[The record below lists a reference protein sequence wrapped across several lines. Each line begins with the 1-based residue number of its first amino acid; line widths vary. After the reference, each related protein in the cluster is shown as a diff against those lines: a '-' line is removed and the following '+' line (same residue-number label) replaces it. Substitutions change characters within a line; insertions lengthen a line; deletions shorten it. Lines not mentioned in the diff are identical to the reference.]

1 MLLQELAENV
11 PVSSRVVLLAGPSG
25 TGKSHLAELVGL
37 PIVRLDDF
45 YRDGDDEAMPR
56 SPLGIVDWDDPRS
69 WDGDRAVAALETLGT
84 TGTADLPIYD
94 IAADGTVGHRPVSTA
109 GSPLIIAEGIFADR
123 IVGAL
128 HDRGL
133 LAAAICVRHHRIVTF
148 VRRFQRDL
156 REHRKPPYTLL
167 RRGLLLLRDDPQV
180 VRRCLDAGCEPLHPK
195 AARRRIEALL
205 TEARSR

>member
-1 MLLQELAENV
+1 
-11 PVSSRVVLLAGPSG
+11 VVLLAGPSG

-69 WDGDRAVAALETLGT
+69 WDGDRAVAALEILCT

-94 IAADGTVGHRPVSTA
+94 IAADGTVGHRPVSTD
-109 GSPLIIAEGIFADR
+109 GSLLIIAEGIFADR
-123 IVGAL
+123 IVDAL
-128 HDRGL
+128 RDRGL

-180 VRRCLDAGCEPLHPK
+180 VRRCLDAGCEPLQPK

>member
-1 MLLQELAENV
+1 MLLREVAENE
-11 PVSSRVVLLAGPSG
+11 PVSARVVLLAGPSG

-37 PIVRLDDF
+37 PVVRLDDF

-56 SPLGIVDWDDPRS
+56 SPIGIVDWDDPRS
-69 WDGDRAVAALETLGT
+69 W
-84 TGTADLPIYD
+84 
-94 IAADGTVGHRPVSTA
+94 
-109 GSPLIIAEGIFADR
+109 SPLIIAEGIFADQ

-128 HDRGL
+128 RDRGL

-156 REHRKPPYTLL
+156 REHRKPPFTLL

-195 AARRRIEALL
+195 AARRRIETLL

>member
-1 MLLQELAENV
+1 M
-11 PVSSRVVLLAGPSG
+11 VLLAGPSG
-25 TGKSHLAELVGL
+25 AGKSRLAEQVAL
-37 PIVRLDDF
+37 PVVRLDDF

-69 WDGDRAVAALETLGT
+69 WDGDRAVAALEQLCT
-84 TGTADLPIYD
+84 TGTAELPIYD

-109 GSPLIIAEGIFADR
+109 GSPLIVAEGIFADQ
-123 IVGAL
+123 ITGAL
-128 HDRGL
+128 RRRGL
-133 LAAAICVRHHRIVTF
+133 LAAAICVRHHRLVTF

-156 REHRKPPYTLL
+156 REHRKPPLTLL

-180 VRRCLDAGCEPLHPK
+180 VRRCVEAGCEPLHPK

-205 TEARSR
+205 TQARSR

>member
-1 MLLQELAENV
+1 MGR
-11 PVSSRVVLLAGPSG
+11 VSSRVVLLAGPSG

-37 PIVRLDDF
+37 PVVRLDDF

-69 WDGDRAVAALETLGT
+69 WDGDRAVAALETLCT
-84 TGTADLPIYD
+84 TGEADMPIYD
-94 IAADGTVGHRPVSTA
+94 IAADGTVGHRPVSTE
-109 GSPLIIAEGIFADR
+109 GSPLIIAEGIFADQ

-128 HDRGL
+128 RDRGL
-133 LAAAICVRHHRIVTF
+133 LAAAICIRHHRLVTF

-156 REHRKPPYTLL
+156 REHRKPPLTLL

-180 VRRCLDAGCEPLHPK
+180 VRRCIAAGCDPLRPK
-195 AARRRIEALL
+195 PARRLIAGLL
-205 TEARSR
+205 AEARAS